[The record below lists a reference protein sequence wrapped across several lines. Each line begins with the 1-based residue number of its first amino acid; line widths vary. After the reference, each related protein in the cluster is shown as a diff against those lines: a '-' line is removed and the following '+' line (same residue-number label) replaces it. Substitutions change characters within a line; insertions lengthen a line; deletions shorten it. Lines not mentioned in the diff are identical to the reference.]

1 MPWKVRVKKKF
12 QAAHYLTD
20 YPKEGER
27 EPLHGHTWEVEC
39 VFRVEKLNKAGIDID
54 FVEVDRFLEQ
64 VLPNY
69 KCLNEVYE
77 FSPSAE
83 NLAKYLYEV
92 IKKKFPQ
99 LERVVVWETENC
111 GAEYFEEF

>member
-1 MPWKVRVKKKF
+1 MPWRVRVKKTF
-12 QAAHYLTD
+12 EAAHYLTD

-27 EPLHGHTWEVEC
+27 EPLHGHTWRVEV
-39 VFRVEKLNKAGIDID
+39 VFRVEKLKKSGIDID
-54 FVEVDRFLEQ
+54 FLEVERFLNE

-69 KCLNEVYE
+69 RLLNEVYD

-83 NLAKYLYEV
+83 NIARQLYRE

-99 LERVVVWETENC
+99 LERVIVWETESC
-111 GAEYFEEF
+111 GAEYWEE